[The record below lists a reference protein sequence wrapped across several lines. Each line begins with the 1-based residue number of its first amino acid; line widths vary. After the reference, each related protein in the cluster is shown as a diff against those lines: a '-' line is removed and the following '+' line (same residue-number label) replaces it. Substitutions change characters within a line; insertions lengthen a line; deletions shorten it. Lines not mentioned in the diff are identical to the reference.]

1 MVTAAKLAPW
11 KKSYDQPRQHIKKR
25 RHYFANKGPSSQSYG
40 FSSIQVWMWEL
51 DHKESWVLKNL
62 CSWAAVL
69 EKTLESP
76 LDCKE
81 IQPVNPKGDQSW
93 IFMAESEAPIVWPPD
108 AKNWLIG
115 KDPDAG
121 KDCRQEEKGT
131 TEDEIVGWHHR
142 LNGHM
147 FEHALGVGDGQGSLV
162 CCNPLGHKEL
172 DMTEQ
177 LNWAESPS
185 HIWLFWTV
193 ALQAVLYFTVSWSL
207 LRLMPSESVMPSNHL
222 IFCCPLLLLP
232 SVFPSIRVFSNELAL
247 CIRWSKYWSFSF
259 IISSSNEYSGYHHCI
274 LFFSFCLHTHW

>member
-1 MVTAAKLAPW
+1 M
-11 KKSYDQPRQHIKKR
+11 
-25 RHYFANKGPSSQSYG
+25 
-40 FSSIQVWMWEL
+40 
-51 DHKESWVLKNL
+51 
-62 CSWAAVL
+62 VL

-193 ALQAVLYFTVSWSL
+193 APLSIGFFGQEYW
-207 LRLMPSESVMPSNHL
+207 SESP
-222 IFCCPLLLLP
+222 
-232 SVFPSIRVFSNELAL
+232 FPSPGNLSDPGSFFQSQILAVQL
-247 CIRWSKYWSFSF
+247 LSVSLVIWCLKS
-259 IISSSNEYSGYHHCI
+259 I
-274 LFFSFCLHTHW
+274 LYV